1 MRKRIVPSPT
11 LMERSRDS
19 EQGWLDL
26 QEIATVEVTSEDSGF
41 PIEAAFNFE
50 SGPGW
55 RAAEGGEQQVRI
67 IFDHPTP
74 IRRIQLQFVEATVE
88 RTQEFTLRWSSVSGG
103 PMKEIVRQQWNF
115 SPTGST
121 HEVEDYHVA
130 LEEVSALEL
139 AIKPDLSCE
148 KAAAG
153 LAMWRV
159 A

>member
-1 MRKRIVPSPT
+1 MRKRIVTGPT
-11 LMERSRDS
+11 PPERSLDS

-26 QEIATVEVTSEDSGF
+26 QEIATVEVTSEEPGF

-55 RAAEGGEQQVRI
+55 RAAQAGEQHVRI
-67 IFDHPTP
+67 IFDRPTP
-74 IRRIQLQFVEATVE
+74 IRRIQLHFVETTVE

-115 SPTGST
+115 SPMGST

-139 AIKPDLSCE
+139 AVTPDVSRG
-148 KAAAG
+148 KAVAG

>member
-1 MRKRIVPSPT
+1 MQKRIVPSPT

-50 SGPGW
+50 SGPSW
-55 RAAEGGEQQVRI
+55 RAAEAGEQQVRI

-74 IRRIQLQFVEATVE
+74 IRRIQLHFVEATVE

-139 AIKPDLSCE
+139 TIKPDLSCG

>member
-1 MRKRIVPSPT
+1 MQT
-11 LMERSRDS
+11 SRDS

-26 QEIATVEVTSEDSGF
+26 QDIATIEVTSEDPSF
-41 PIEAAFNFE
+41 PIEAAFNFD

-55 RAAEGGEQQVRI
+55 RAAALGEQHVRI

-74 IRRIQLQFVEATVE
+74 IRRIQLHFVETTVE
-88 RTQEFTLRWSSVSGG
+88 RTQEFTLRWSSASGG

-130 LEEVSALEL
+130 LEAVSALEL

-153 LAMWRV
+153 LAMWCV

>member
-1 MRKRIVPSPT
+1 MGTTGSSCAWWA
-11 LMERSRDS
+11 SRR
-19 EQGWLDL
+19 
-26 QEIATVEVTSEDSGF
+26 T
-41 PIEAAFNFE
+41 
-50 SGPGW
+50 GPQL
-55 RAAEGGEQQVRI
+55 AGEQQIRI
-67 IFDHPTP
+67 IFDQPTP
-74 IRRIQLQFVEATVE
+74 IHRIQLHFVETTVE

-103 PMKEIVRQQWNF
+103 PMKEIVRQRWNF

-130 LEEVSALEL
+130 LEEVSTLEL

>member
-1 MRKRIVPSPT
+1 MRKRIVRGPT
-11 LMERSRDS
+11 PMETSRDS

-26 QEIATVEVTSEDSGF
+26 QDIATVEVTSEDSGF
-41 PIEAAFNFE
+41 PIESAFNFE
-50 SGPGW
+50 RGIGW
-55 RAAEGGEQQVRI
+55 RAAELGEQQIRI

-74 IRRIQLQFVEATVE
+74 IRRIQLHFVETTVE
-88 RTQEFTLRWSSVSGG
+88 RTQEFTLRWSSVRGG

-121 HEVEDYHVA
+121 HEVEDYHVE
-130 LEEVSALEL
+130 LKEVSALEL
-139 AIKPDLSCE
+139 AIKPDLTCE
-148 KAAAG
+148 KATAG

>member
-1 MRKRIVPSPT
+1 MRKRIVPSPN
-11 LMERSRDS
+11 LMGRSGDS

-26 QEIATVEVTSEDSGF
+26 QQIATVEVTSEDPSF
-41 PIEAAFNFE
+41 PIEAAFSFE
-50 SGPGW
+50 PGPGW
-55 RAAEGGEQQVRI
+55 RAAEAGEQHVRI

-74 IRRIQLQFVEATVE
+74 IRRIQLHFVETTVE
-88 RTQEFTLRWSSVSGG
+88 RTQEFTLRSSESGG

-121 HEVEDYHVA
+121 HEVEDYHVV

-139 AIKPDLSCE
+139 AIKPDLSCQ